1 MKKIFL
7 INLLIFSVLLLL
19 LIGGAII
26 SRIYRVTDMAEQPS
40 IKPQEQPL
48 EPPPG
53 SVPAEGRER
62 RMSRMEAAEKL
73 VSPVKPTPASIENG
87 KRLFQIY
94 CALCH
99 GPDAKGGGPIA
110 AKFIPPPDLTLELFK
125 QRTDGFLYATIRD
138 GGALMPAQGE
148 GLSREERWDVVNYL
162 RSLQRR

>member
-7 INLLIFSVLLLL
+7 INLSIALVLLTLL
-19 LIGGAII
+19 VVGVVV

-40 IKPQEQPL
+40 LKPQEQAL

-53 SVPAEGRER
+53 SVPVVGIEK
-62 RMSRMEAAEKL
+62 RMNRVEAAEKL
-73 VSPVKPTPASIENG
+73 VNPIKPTPVSIENG

-99 GPDAKGGGPIA
+99 GPDGKGGGPIA
-110 AKFIPPPDLTLELFK
+110 AKFVPPPDLTLELFK

-162 RSLQRR
+162 RVLQGQ